1 MRRLATPR
9 SRRASPRSPSPPRPS
24 PSPPP
29 RPLTA
34 PATAPPTPRPV
45 VAKKKPS
52 IKLKRSAKGVQPGIG
67 KQKITAIVN
76 GGGKVK
82 FTLKG
87 TGFKK
92 NKNVKVKNGKA
103 VYKVPPLGTG
113 TYKVTGSFQGKKAKT
128 KFEVYNSALSV
139 NSTTFTFSAS
149 ADPTHVRPAHRQR
162 PVQEQAGGR
171 RLRRHLP
178 RREVQGRQRLAELP
192 RLHQHPAGRGVQRVL
207 LLRCADH
214 QGQRPR
220 GRQPGG
226 LRTGHLPVPG
236 LLHRR
241 PGVLRLHLVQLHH
254 RRRHSL
260 TIP

>member
-1 MRRLATPR
+1 MRRLAILGVASVTTLALATP
-9 SRRASPRSPSPPRPS
+9 A
-24 PSPPP
+24 
-29 RPLTA
+29 LTVA
-34 PATAPPTPRPV
+34 ATAATDGSSNRSTHAAAV

-67 KQKITAIVN
+67 KEKITAIVN

-113 TYKVTGSFQGKKAKT
+113 KYKVTGNYQGRKAKT

-149 ADPTHVRPAHRQR
+149 ADPSTYAPFFGSVLFKNKPAAGGYVDIYLDGKFKGGSES
-162 PVQEQAGGR
+162 PNFLGFTGIQAGGAFNAGYYFGAQITKGSG
-171 RLRRHLP
+171 LAGGNLP
-178 RREVQGRQRLAELP
+178 AFG
-192 RLHQHPAGRGVQRVL
+192 
-207 LLRCADH
+207 
-214 QGQRPR
+214 
-220 GRQPGG
+220 PGTYQFQAYYTDG
-226 LRTGHLPVPG
+226 PEYSDYISSNFITVVVTP
-236 LLHRR
+236 
-241 PGVLRLHLVQLHH
+241 
-254 RRRHSL
+254 
-260 TIP
+260 

>member
-1 MRRLATPR
+1 MRRLAILGVASVTTLALATP
-9 SRRASPRSPSPPRPS
+9 A
-24 PSPPP
+24 
-29 RPLTA
+29 LTVA
-34 PATAPPTPRPV
+34 ATAAADGSSNRSTHAASV

-76 GGGKVK
+76 GAGKVK

-113 TYKVTGSFQGKKAKT
+113 TYKVSGSFQGKKAKT

-149 ADPTHVRPAHRQR
+149 ADPSTYAPLTGSVLFKNKPADGGYVDIYLDGKFKGGSDSPNFLGFTSILPGGAFNASSGFGAQITKGSGL
-162 PVQEQAGGR
+162 AGGN
-171 RLRRHLP
+171 
-178 RREVQGRQRLAELP
+178 LA
-192 RLHQHPAGRGVQRVL
+192 AFG
-207 LLRCADH
+207 
-214 QGQRPR
+214 
-220 GRQPGG
+220 PGTYQFQAYYTDG
-226 LRTGHLPVPG
+226 PEYSDYISSNFITVVVTP
-236 LLHRR
+236 
-241 PGVLRLHLVQLHH
+241 
-254 RRRHSL
+254 
-260 TIP
+260 